1 MKDVTVEL
9 MMGLPG
15 SGKTHYTKSRENSR
29 AGVRAV
35 ILDELSD
42 IRCYGKKH
50 SMPDLVQIGV
60 SDIYRYAN
68 TILLDG
74 PFFTNEHV
82 RLALHAIAQ
91 EYGNITVIIHHWL
104 ENRDYC
110 IKNDGGR
117 RDVPSVHTIQTAEYE
132 RPDIQWLNAQL
143 AANGVNV
150 QKVVEHEVELKPE
163 WIRYWR
169 PVQYHDDGKLYSQ
182 SWCTGGCW
190 NDCWG
195 GSSPAS
201 PEEPYPFTELTELLE
216 KIAPNLT
223 FLQYKRIETACV
235 STETHY
241 ERDYYGGAVSRCKW
255 VCDLEKLYDILKT
268 YEYVAVD

>member
-15 SGKTHYTKSRENSR
+15 SGKTHYTKERENNR
-29 AGVRAV
+29 GGVRSV

-60 SDIYRYAN
+60 SNVYRYAN

-110 IKNDGGR
+110 LKNDGGR
-117 RDVPSVHTIQTAEYE
+117 RDVPSVHTIQNAEYE
-132 RPDIQWLNAQL
+132 YPDIQWLNEQL
-143 AANGVNV
+143 SANGVTV

-169 PVQYHDDGKLYSQ
+169 PIKYQDDGKLYSM

-190 NDCWG
+190 KDCWG
-195 GSSPAS
+195 GSTPAI
-201 PEEPYPFTELTELLE
+201 PEEPYEFTELDELLE
-216 KIAPNLT
+216 EIAPTLSY
-223 FLQYKRIETACV
+223 LQYKRIRRDCV
-235 STETHY
+235 DTHTY
-241 ERDYYGGAVSRCKW
+241 GQNDYYGGGTTHCQW
-255 VCDLEKLYDILKT
+255 TCDLEKLYEILK
-268 YEYVAVD
+268 EYGYANV